1 MQKQILLAAAL
12 VLTGALVNATQ
23 APPQAPGNQSSAAP
37 TAKPEE
43 GIPITDATVLKA
55 CGSCHRPDDKSQ
67 MSRISFQ
74 RNTPEGWQNTI
85 QRMAALNG
93 LNIDAATA
101 RHVVKYLSNNL
112 GLAPEEAKPAAW
124 EVEKRWIDFKYT
136 ANADAES
143 TCNKCHSLGRVIS
156 QRRTRANGIC
166 SWRCTAAGTHSS
178 TTRRSA
184 AGDRA
189 PTGRSA
195 DGRPPDTASPGGEGD
210 RSPRQHLPVEDARMD
225 GVVRDDAAGAPRRHV
240 DAERVGAGQGRH
252 LRTRDDH
259 DRSRRRPTSSRRRRP
274 TAWRG
279 RARPSPA
286 RAARSSTPGS
296 SGAVDPARKPRIHR
310 CVK

>member
-1 MQKQILLAAAL
+1 MTIRALITSHSIILL
-12 VLTGALVNATQ
+12 GAMLHATQ
-23 APPQAPGNQSSAAP
+23 APAPGAGNQSSAAP

-43 GIPITDATVLKA
+43 GIPITDQTVLKA

-93 LNIDAATA
+93 LNIDPATA

-156 QRRTRANGIC
+156 QRRTRERMG
-166 SWRCTAAGTHSS
+166 
-178 TTRRSA
+178 
-184 AGDRA
+184 
-189 PTGRSA
+189 SA
-195 DGRPPDTASPGGEGD
+195 DRDASRLVSARRQPGV
-210 RSPRQHLPVEDARMD
+210 P
-225 GVVRDDAAGAPRRHV
+225 PRR
-240 DAERVGAGQGRH
+240 
-252 LRTRDDH
+252 
-259 DRSRRRPTSSRRRRP
+259 
-274 TAWRG
+274 TA
-279 RARPSPA
+279 
-286 RAARSSTPGS
+286 AARSLG
-296 SGAVDPARKPRIHR
+296 
-310 CVK
+310 